1 MNYGDVNFIV
11 EYYETL
17 QNTAE
22 YTYMHNMQINSER
35 KI

>member
-22 YTYMHNMQINSER
+22 YTYMHMQINSER